1 MNPTQEQLDE
11 LWEVLEKE
19 YKKDPA
25 YGMMALR
32 LSDYGS
38 GWDKCKKLAENWPT
52 LLDLLDQIDN
62 TKNPRLLLPLLNIPP
77 EVRPHFEDLFDRL
90 VFVQR
95 KVRKRRNRRTPSYR
109 PNDHQQKLLGALWG
123 VRNRRPGVTK
133 DQAIAEQVQFWGITE
148 SALTKAVEGKHT
160 SLRHKGRR

>member
-77 EVRPHFEDLFDRL
+77 EVRPHFEDLLTAWYLFNAKYASAGTAEPRVTDPTITS
-90 VFVQR
+90 
-95 KVRKRRNRRTPSYR
+95 KSYWA
-109 PNDHQQKLLGALWG
+109 HFG
-123 VRNRRPGVTK
+123 V
-133 DQAIAEQVQFWGITE
+133 
-148 SALTKAVEGKHT
+148 
-160 SLRHKGRR
+160 